1 MAKLTDPQQAE
12 DTAQQLLND
21 RMDYVRRAITARGAL
36 DEARDT
42 LKEAE
47 KADTAAFQAAV
58 TNGGWTTEE
67 LRKIGLTAPE
77 KVQRVQRRRKAAK
90 NNTSSSDE
98 VAPEQPVEP
107 ADANS

>member
-12 DTAQQLLND
+12 EAAQRLLND

-36 DEARDT
+36 DEAREA

-47 KADTAAFQAAV
+47 KNDTAAFQTAV
-58 TNGGWTTEE
+58 TTGGWTAEE
-67 LRKIGLTAPE
+67 LRKIGLSAPE
-77 KVQRVQRRRKAAK
+77 KVQRVQRRRK
-90 NNTSSSDE
+90 TSKSGAGSAPDDE
-98 VAPEQPVEP
+98 QEQPTDS

>member
-12 DTAQQLLND
+12 EAAQRLLND

-36 DEARDT
+36 DKAREA

-47 KADTAAFQAAV
+47 RNDVQAFQAAV
-58 TNGGWTTEE
+58 NNGGWTADE

-77 KVQRVQRRRKAAK
+77 KVQRVQRRWKATQSTQDTP
-90 NNTSSSDE
+90 NSSAQSGGDTE
-98 VAPEQPVEP
+98 SEQ
-107 ADANS
+107 